1 MGRPDAWRRPLK
13 PRKST
18 VIHKTYEEVLAE
30 SGSTPGVDSGLGQIV
45 DLTGRALPN
54 LPNTLSTAHIATP
67 TEEELETFR
76 RQWREEVSARSR
88 QNQPSS
94 SAPQHT
100 AHATSSRPQHSQR
113 HKAPLPSDRPKDA
126 HADEAEPH
134 EYHDLGEKQFGRK
147 LAEPAPESAKVP
159 VSALDHYEE
168 AVRRETQGNLGD
180 SVNLYRK
187 AFKVLCEMA
196 A

>member
-1 MGRPDAWRRPLK
+1 MSNP
-13 PRKST
+13 T
-18 VIHKTYEEVLAE
+18 
-30 SGSTPGVDSGLGQIV
+30 
-45 DLTGRALPN
+45 DLHVNP
-54 LPNTLSTAHIATP
+54 ATP

-100 AHATSSRPQHSQR
+100 AHATSSRPQHSHR

-134 EYHDLGEKQFGRK
+134 TYHDLGEKQFGRK